1 MCELGKSLLSL
12 RPSPL
17 PSILFSWWHS
27 VCVKLLVSFVQSHKA
42 EETFLGA
49 VGVKDTRVHGLSS
62 LSLSYAGMNEHIL
75 FLMPKFPSFCGPS
88 P

>member
-42 EETFLGA
+42 EEA
-49 VGVKDTRVHGLSS
+49 GLSWGQWESKIPGSMAS
-62 LSLSYAGMNEHIL
+62 LLSALAMQG
-75 FLMPKFPSFCGPS
+75 
-88 P
+88 